1 MKSLG
6 KLRSFALHKSES
18 KDNWDHQISAN
29 KNGLAQATKDMKDMR
44 TCYDSLLSAAAATTN
59 SAYEFSESLLEMGNC
74 LLDKTALDDGGE
86 SGRALLMLGRVQL
99 ELHKLVDSYRSH
111 IMLTITNPSE
121 SLLTE
126 LRKVEEMKL
135 QCDEKREM
143 LEHMVTQ
150 YREKGKSRLG
160 KGENFPSQQLQAVRE
175 EYDEAAR
182 LCVFRVESLKQGQCR
197 SLLTQAARHHTAQLN
212 FFRKALLSLESIEQ
226 HIQVV
231 AEKQHIDCQLYG
243 LDDGEDGD
251 NERNSFKTNYD
262 GKLSFNYTQ
271 NKQETDN
278 VFTLGNSTEINLVK
292 RQGERITSRQSRA
305 GSHSAPIFEEKFD
318 HSERIGETQTSIQK
332 QNTHVLPTPADAR
345 SSSSGTSSSTILS
358 STSSLDGRPKN
369 SWHTSPLD
377 TEKHIKSTD
386 DNLFAHNFPKAQIA
400 VKENNSLFVPLPPP
414 FAEGVALPQS
424 DTHTGSDTQKIKR
437 QAFSGPLAS
446 KASSNKH
453 MLSTSG
459 GPIGNTELPQ
469 QTSGLLF
476 RVPTRQQ
483 PSSLNVPSSAS
494 PPLISSPKIS
504 ELHELPKPPDS
515 LLPKP
520 SGVPGYSVPLVSR
533 NRAVSPTN
541 RNPLL
546 ASKVA
551 SPLPPPP
558 LYFSRSLSIPADGQR
573 EIPLHGGKLL
583 ESSEIK
589 DETGTV
595 CSPPLT
601 PLSLSNIPSSDSGE
615 IRDDE
620 RTKDHKVKQHYL
632 YQAIDKVIFK
642 QILDKHNTKVVWDTL
657 KRKFGRNALVKR
669 SLLQD
674 LRRDFEVLEMKKSET
689 ITEYFTRVI
698 AVANKIR
705 NNGETMPD
713 SKVVEKILG
722 TLTERFTYVVVSIE
736 ESKDTDTF
744 SIDELQSSL
753 VVHEQKFH
761 TLN

>member
-1 MKSLG
+1 MKSWG

-74 LLDKTALDDGGE
+74 LLEKTALDDGGE

-150 YREKGKSRLG
+150 YREKGRSRLG

-197 SLLTQAARHHTAQLN
+197 SLLTQAARHHTAQIN

-231 AEKQHIDCQLYG
+231 AEKQHIDCQPYG

-271 NKQETDN
+271 NKQEIDN

-292 RQGERITSRQSRA
+292 RRGERITSRQSQA

-318 HSERIGETQTSIQK
+318 PSERIGETQTSIQK

-358 STSSLDGRPKN
+358 MVD
-369 SWHTSPLD
+369 
-377 TEKHIKSTD
+377 
-386 DNLFAHNFPKAQIA
+386 
-400 VKENNSLFVPLPPP
+400 
-414 FAEGVALPQS
+414 
-424 DTHTGSDTQKIKR
+424 
-437 QAFSGPLAS
+437 PLAILNYL
-446 KASSNKH
+446 NKR
-453 MLSTSG
+453 LDYFSVY
-459 GPIGNTELPQ
+459 PL
-469 QTSGLLF
+469 
-476 RVPTRQQ
+476 RQQ

-515 LLPKP
+515 LVPKP
-520 SGVPGYSVPLVSR
+520 SGVPGYSAPLVSR

-558 LYFSRSLSIPADGQR
+558 QYFSRSLSIPAGSQS

-601 PLSLSNIPSSDSGE
+601 PISLSNMPSSESGE
-615 IRDDE
+615 IRG
-620 RTKDHKVKQHYL
+620 K
-632 YQAIDKVIFK
+632 FN
-642 QILDKHNTKVVWDTL
+642 IL
-657 KRKFGRNALVKR
+657 
-669 SLLQD
+669 SLI
-674 LRRDFEVLEMKKSET
+674 S
-689 ITEYFTRVI
+689 
-698 AVANKIR
+698 
-705 NNGETMPD
+705 
-713 SKVVEKILG
+713 
-722 TLTERFTYVVVSIE
+722 
-736 ESKDTDTF
+736 
-744 SIDELQSSL
+744 
-753 VVHEQKFH
+753 
-761 TLN
+761 